1 MISHIIVYKMDCNSQ
16 IHDELKNMM
25 ESTCPFC
32 DQQLVK
38 VDKVDE
44 LCCDE
49 HELENIDGMNTC
61 VNCGS
66 VLGYVFVDKC
76 IDLYENMYKI
86 RKKSAYH
93 RKYHIEN
100 VMNSI
105 SFENN
110 TELSYGQRDR
120 IYKVFVE
127 IGTIIP
133 LVNRNRK
140 RMISIKYVIKQL
152 FKMLGLPYNDINV
165 TKSKKTL
172 KYYKQYWEKVESLMG
187 DRIQSIINM

>member
-1 MISHIIVYKMDCNSQ
+1 MNCNTQ

-25 ESTCPFC
+25 EFTCPFC

-49 HELENIDGMNTC
+49 QELENIDGMNTC
-61 VNCGS
+61 VTCGKIY
-66 VLGYVFVDKC
+66 GYDYAAEC
-76 IDLYENMYKI
+76 INIYENMYKI
-86 RKKSAYH
+86 RKKSTYH
-93 RKYHIEN
+93 RQYHIEN

-110 TELSYGQRDR
+110 TELTHGQRER

-133 LVNRNRK
+133 LVNSVTVSLDRQKDILGNS
-140 RMISIKYVIKQL
+140 SINPTYL
-152 FKMLGLPYNDINV
+152 FKD
-165 TKSKKTL
+165 K
-172 KYYKQYWEKVESLMG
+172 
-187 DRIQSIINM
+187 

>member
-1 MISHIIVYKMDCNSQ
+1 MISHIIIYKMDCNTQ
-16 IHDELKNMM
+16 IHDELTNMM

-32 DQQLVK
+32 DQQLVE
-38 VDKVDE
+38 VDKAVE
-44 LCCDE
+44 PCCGE
-49 HELENIDGMNTC
+49 QNMKNIDGMNRC

-66 VLGYVFVDKC
+66 ILGYVFVDKR

-86 RKKSAYH
+86 RKKSVYC

-110 TELSYGQRDR
+110 TELTHSQRDR

-127 IGTIIP
+127 IDSVLHKVSDG
-133 LVNRNRK
+133 RK
-140 RMISIKYVIKQL
+140 RMIKIS
-152 FKMLGLPYNDINV
+152 M
-165 TKSKKTL
+165 
-172 KYYKQYWEKVESLMG
+172 
-187 DRIQSIINM
+187 

>member
-1 MISHIIVYKMDCNSQ
+1 MYCNSV
-16 IHDELKNMM
+16 IHDELKSMK
-25 ESTCPFC
+25 EFTCPFC
-32 DQQLVK
+32 DQQLVE

-44 LCCDE
+44 PCCGE
-49 HELENIDGMNTC
+49 QNMKNVDGMNTC
-61 VNCGS
+61 VTCGIIY
-66 VLGYVFVDKC
+66 GYDYAAECFNFYD
-76 IDLYENMYKI
+76 NMYKI
-86 RKKSAYH
+86 RKKSVH
-93 RKYHIEN
+93 CRKYHIEN

-105 SFENN
+105 N
-110 TELSYGQRDR
+110 TELTHGQRDR

-133 LVNRNRK
+133 LVNGNRK

-152 FKMLGLPYNDINV
+152 FKMLGLPYKDINV

-172 KYYKQYWEKVESLMG
+172 KYYKQYWEKLESLIG

>member
-1 MISHIIVYKMDCNSQ
+1 MNCNSV
-16 IHDELKNMM
+16 IHDELKSME

-32 DQQLVK
+32 DQQLVE
-38 VDKVDE
+38 VDEVVE

-49 HELENIDGMNTC
+49 QELENIDGMNTC
-61 VNCGS
+61 VTCGIIY
-66 VLGYVFVDKC
+66 GYDYAAECFNFYD
-76 IDLYENMYKI
+76 NMYKI
-86 RKKSAYH
+86 QKKSVYY

-110 TELSYGQRDR
+110 TELTHGQRDR
-120 IYKVFVE
+120 IYQVFVE

-140 RMISIKYVIKQL
+140 RLISVKFIMKQL
-152 FKMLGLPYNDINV
+152 FKMLGLPV
-165 TKSKKTL
+165 
-172 KYYKQYWEKVESLMG
+172 
-187 DRIQSIINM
+187 